1 MQSYVNE
8 ALVKV
13 MPCPLI
19 SMLTMHGN
27 SIICQSGMM
36 KYLGTTSGAK
46 TSVLCH
52 SFWGQLESFF
62 TVALIKQDACIA
74 ENNLRGYS
82 QVV

>member
-27 SIICQSGMM
+27 SIIRLSGM
-36 KYLGTTSGAK
+36 KYLGAASGAK

-52 SFWGQLESFF
+52 YFWGQLESFF
-62 TVALIKQDACIA
+62 TVALIKQVACTF
-74 ENNLRGYS
+74 N
-82 QVV
+82 Q